1 MANTFKNVI
10 LACIFTTVTCT
21 NSAYYSK
28 TGASLF
34 QAINNNNPDQVRKII
49 AQGGNINY
57 NNLHISVLITAINC
71 KRFRESQNEN
81 ALHKNQKIIA
91 MLLENGADAQE
102 KRSGTTPLQE
112 ALQIE
117 HTTFPIAQMLLD
129 HGANI
134 ECLTPTT
141 KERARFL
148 LDSGELDTLV

>member
-1 MANTFKNVI
+1 MTNAFKHVVI
-10 LACIFTTVTCT
+10 VFIFTTATCT

-81 ALHKNQKIIA
+81 ALHKNLKIIA

-102 KRSGTTPLQE
+102 KRTGTTPLQE
-112 ALQIE
+112 ALQVE
-117 HTTFPIAQMLLD
+117 HATFPITQMLLD

-141 KERARFL
+141 KERAQFL
-148 LDSGELDTLV
+148 LDSGELETLV